1 MRKLISAFFLLLLL
15 LPGTG
20 MCGASAYPSLP
31 IEGPAPYAPVAEAY
45 ADDNLAYDDG
55 TLSIRIDTDVA
66 FDVNIY
72 YVYVQLTD
80 PSQFRTAL
88 CNPYPSD
95 DWTTVSVM
103 AERNKAV
110 LAINGD
116 FFSHHNEG
124 YIVRGG
130 QPLRN
135 NPKTWRDVLI
145 VDENGDFQF
154 IVSPRAKAIEAFAG
168 TIREAFSFG
177 PALII
182 DSQVQEFDYRDKV
195 SCGYPTRDQR
205 LAICQLE
212 PLSYLIV
219 MTDGSDKEH
228 TGLTIPEFTQ
238 LLAAKNVRSAYNLD
252 GGNSCTLVING
263 ERINSPDF
271 PKERDVSDIIYFATL
286 VSD

>member
-1 MRKLISAFFLLLLL
+1 MRKLVLAFFLLLLL

-20 MCGASAYPSLP
+20 VCGTAASLP
-31 IEGPAPYAPVAEAY
+31 IGGPAPYTPVAEAY
-45 ADDNLAYDDG
+45 ADDNLSYDDG
-55 TLSIRIDTDVA
+55 TLSIHIDIDVA
-66 FDVNIY
+66 YDVNIY

-103 AERNKAV
+103 AERNNAV

-124 YIVRGG
+124 YIVRSG
-130 QPLRN
+130 QRLRN

-145 VDENGDFQF
+145 VDENADFHY
-154 IVSPRAKAIEAFAG
+154 IVSPRAKAIEAFTG

-182 DSQVQEFDYRDKV
+182 DSVVQEFSYRDKV

-238 LLAAKNVRSAYNLD
+238 LLVDKNVQSAYNLD

-271 PKERDVSDIIYFATL
+271 SKERDVSDIIYFATL
-286 VSD
+286 VSN